1 MNYDLTSY
9 VSFTMLLE
17 KLTKKME
24 ATRMSEVLVVC
35 PMCRS
40 EQPIT
45 NLLTAQSNQ
54 NVIYTCPTCQYE
66 KRNIPTKKG

>member
-1 MNYDLTSY
+1 
-9 VSFTMLLE
+9 
-17 KLTKKME
+17 
-24 ATRMSEVLVVC
+24 MSEVLVVC